1 MSVQVSYKKQ
11 FALGFLLIIILIGV
25 IEISVRVYETTLP
38 ECIWINSDVFE
49 NNQTSK
55 KICQDLKKIQYQY
68 LGNYL
73 LLEPK
78 QDDLTFTTSSHGF
91 RGPEFEIEKEPGTYR
106 IFIVGG
112 SVVMGFGA
120 SSDEATIA
128 GFLQKSYD
136 ESDLNGKIEVINAGV
151 SGAVVFE
158 ETDMIKEYL
167 LQFEPDLIIG
177 YDGGNDARN
186 RSFDELPYFKN
197 NQLFGIFKMSD
208 LTIYRT
214 PFVLNDFL
222 NDFLSR
228 SYHQTADDNSE
239 INVMV
244 AENWKNRWLDICELG
259 NENGFGTIVTIQPT
273 LVTSSKHLS
282 NDESK
287 YVKGTSWENTTKN
300 ILETMGDFLPEM
312 NKSCTQT
319 ADLTNVFDSYSEPL
333 YFDDIHVTDK
343 GNKIVAESLFEISY
357 PILKNKIKHGIS
369 E

>member
-25 IEISVRVYETTLP
+25 IEISVRVYEVTLP
-38 ECIWINSDVFE
+38 ECVWINFDAFE
-49 NNQTSK
+49 SNEISK

-78 QDDLTFTTSSHGF
+78 QDDLTFTTNSHGF

-112 SVVMGFGA
+112 SAVMGLGA
-120 SSDEATIA
+120 SSDEATIT

-158 ETDMIKEYL
+158 ETYMIKEYL
-167 LQFEPDLIIG
+167 LQFDPDVIIG

-186 RSFDELPYFKN
+186 RDFDELPYFKN

-228 SYHQTADDNSE
+228 SYHQAADDDSE
-239 INVMV
+239 ISVMV
-244 AENWKNRWLDICELG
+244 AENWKNRWLDICKLG
-259 NENGFGTIVTIQPT
+259 NENGFDTIVTVQPT

-287 YVKGTSWENTTKN
+287 MVKGTYWENTTRN
-300 ILETMGDFLPEM
+300 ILETMGDFIPEM
-312 NKSCTQT
+312 NKSCAQT
-319 ADLTNVFDSYSEPL
+319 EDLTNVFDSYSEPL

-343 GNKIVAESLFEISY
+343 GNNIVAERLFEISY
-357 PILKNKIKHGIS
+357 PILKNKIKHSIN